1 MLPGGV
7 RSSVGK
13 VDGNQSGLC
22 VADSGCDQLYY
33 EKIRLR
39 EYILKIAFGNYYS
52 LRLFWKINYMD
63 NFLLAVRSRRLSIN
77 IILRKKE
84 QKENR
89 KGKRV
94 NYDRQN

>member
-1 MLPGGV
+1 M
-7 RSSVGK
+7 
-13 VDGNQSGLC
+13 
-22 VADSGCDQLYY
+22 
-33 EKIRLR
+33 
-39 EYILKIAFGNYYS
+39 KIAFGNYYS
-52 LRLFWKINYMD
+52 RRLFWKINYMD

-84 QKENR
+84 QKKNSKRTERKQKENR

>member
-1 MLPGGV
+1 
-7 RSSVGK
+7 
-13 VDGNQSGLC
+13 
-22 VADSGCDQLYY
+22 
-33 EKIRLR
+33 
-39 EYILKIAFGNYYS
+39 
-52 LRLFWKINYMD
+52 MD

>member
-1 MLPGGV
+1 M
-7 RSSVGK
+7 
-13 VDGNQSGLC
+13 
-22 VADSGCDQLYY
+22 
-33 EKIRLR
+33 KIV
-39 EYILKIAFGNYYS
+39 FGNYYS

-84 QKENR
+84 QKKNRKRTEKEQKKNSKRTERKQKENR